1 MKKPLDKGGA
11 VEEGRFCPMFAA
23 DALPCVACSGM
34 FTKNPWEVYIV
45 SRLVIL
51 FSQIGRMMMT
61 SKNRREKPG
70 KEM

>member
-11 VEEGRFCPMFAA
+11 VEEGVSAPCSPRMRCPVLHAP
-23 DALPCVACSGM
+23 DVY
-34 FTKNPWEVYIV
+34 KNPWEVYILFPV
-45 SRLVIL
+45 WSYF

-61 SKNRREKPG
+61 SKNRQEKPG

>member
-34 FTKNPWEVYIV
+34 FTK
-45 SRLVIL
+45 IL
-51 FSQIGRMMMT
+51 GKFISCFPSGHTFFTNRPYDDDI
-61 SKNRREKPG
+61 KNRQEKTR
-70 KEM
+70 

>member
-34 FTKNPWEVYIV
+34 FTKNPWEVYI
-45 SRLVIL
+45 L
-51 FSQIGRMMMT
+51 FT
-61 SKNRREKPG
+61 FFTNRPYDDDIKKPAG
-70 KEM
+70 KTR